1 MRISRNWATTHFT
14 FWSLVV
20 GLRNVLVPLGESLSF
35 QICYERVRRLKVCWK
50 SNLLQSWTHL
60 VLIKWNVVSSGY
72 AILLRVCSA
81 PLPSCFTP
89 FYTWENQPRAQKGV
103 VQSHPPRYCHT
114 GAGDQD
120 PHPRMARLTEGQSGS
135 EHTSRPFDSRKFNC

>member
-50 SNLLQSWTHL
+50 SNLLQSWTHF

-81 PLPSCFTP
+81 PFPPVSLHFTRGKTNP
-89 FYTWENQPRAQKGV
+89 EHRRELSKA
-103 VQSHPPRYCHT
+103 
-114 GAGDQD
+114 
-120 PHPRMARLTEGQSGS
+120 MAHVTVTPGLETRTLIPGW
-135 EHTSRPFDSRKFNC
+135 HA